1 MSTTG
6 RRRCRRQRGLHNWRL
21 VRYADDF
28 VVLVTGPRADV
39 EALHEQI
46 AVVLATMGLRM
57 SQTKTQVVNMSEGFD
72 YLGFRILWKRK
83 RGSRR
88 RHVYTF
94 IGDRPIRSVR
104 VKVRALTRR
113 TSQQDPEAAFTRLG
127 QV

>member
-1 MSTTG
+1 MQPGGQMSTTG

-57 SQTKTQVVNMSEGFD
+57 SQTKTQVVNMSEGSTTSASASC
-72 YLGFRILWKRK
+72 GNA
-83 RGSRR
+83 RGGHAGGTSIPSSATGRS
-88 RHVYTF
+88 
-94 IGDRPIRSVR
+94 DR
-104 VKVRALTRR
+104 
-113 TSQQDPEAAFTRLG
+113 
-127 QV
+127 